1 MDQSY
6 VIILIENLGLINS
19 ANESNIF
26 YFPCFFVILFSAF
39 NHSSGMM
46 VLLQFLFNQKNT
58 TKLLYGNILTSY
70 SLSHTSLSIKS

>member
-26 YFPCFFVILFSAF
+26 YFPCFFVIPFSAF

-46 VLLQFLFNQKNT
+46 VLLQFLINQKTQQNFFKET
-58 TKLLYGNILTSY
+58 FLHL
-70 SLSHTSLSIKS
+70 SL